1 MAFGCRPAYN
11 GAEVNVESYARD
23 FLRDRGYQAG
33 VDYDGE
39 NCVDMAANVLT
50 NVPKMVKLAE
60 LRTVAAMAQ
69 FSEREVRS
77 DILRLIETTGD
88 VVGDAMVMVGID
100 SVQIQTKE
108 QS

>member
-1 MAFGCRPAYN
+1 MTAALLTM
-11 GAEVNVESYARD
+11 GAEVKVESYACD
-23 FLRDRGYQAG
+23 YLRDRGYRAG

-50 NVPKMVKLAE
+50 NVPMTVKLAE
-60 LRTVAAMAQ
+60 LRTAAAMAQ

-88 VVGDAMVMVGID
+88 VVGDALVTVGID
-100 SVQIQTKE
+100 SVQLQSKE